1 MVWKVSE
8 REIKRMQIAKG
19 GLSWIGAAIAAFVIF
34 SILAVLTEDSL
45 QKLFVFFSILSGLIS
60 ILFLVF
66 FRDPN
71 RTIGKG
77 IVAVADGIIRDVAE
91 IEDDE
96 IGNAWFIS
104 TFMNIYHVHVN
115 RMPVDGI
122 VKKVEHHP
130 GSHLPAFTKES
141 ERNER
146 VTLLIE
152 TQLGLVKI
160 VLIAGTLARRI
171 VPYAKEGDNIRKG
184 EKISLIRLGSRVD
197 VYLPKKMK
205 LTVHVTKKD
214 HVKAGGSMLAAS
226 ND

>member
-1 MVWKVSE
+1 MK
-8 REIKRMQIAKG
+8 IAKG
-19 GLSWIGAAIAAFVIF
+19 GLSWIGAAIAAFLFF
-34 SILAVLTEDSL
+34 SILAVFTADSL
-45 QKLFVFFSILSGLIS
+45 QKLFVFLSVLSGLVS

-66 FRDPN
+66 FRDPQ
-71 RTIGKG
+71 RTIGNG
-77 IVAVADGIIRDVAE
+77 IVAVADGIIRDVSEIKDAE
-91 IEDDE
+91 IGD
-96 IGNAWFIS
+96 AWFIS

-122 VKKVEHHP
+122 IKKVEHHS

-152 TQLGLVKI
+152 TQFGLVKI

-171 VPYAKEGDNIRKG
+171 VPYVQQGEKIRKG

-214 HVKAGGSMLAAS
+214 RVKAGGSILAAS
-226 ND
+226 NV

>member
-1 MVWKVSE
+1 MK
-8 REIKRMQIAKG
+8 IAKG
-19 GLSWIGAAIAAFVIF
+19 GLSWIGAAIAAFVFF
-34 SILAVLTEDSL
+34 SILAAFTTNSL
-45 QKLFVFFSILSGLIS
+45 QRLFIFLSVISGLLG

-66 FRDPN
+66 FRDPKRN
-71 RTIGKG
+71 IGKG
-77 IVAVADGIIRDVAE
+77 IVAVADGIIRDIAE
-91 IEDDE
+91 TKDVE

-122 VKKVEHHP
+122 IKKVEYHS

-146 VTLLIE
+146 VTLLVE
-152 TQLGLVKI
+152 TQQGLVKI
-160 VLIAGTLARRI
+160 ILIAGTVARRI
-171 VPYAKEGDNIRKG
+171 VPYVKQGDSVKKG

-205 LTVHVTKKD
+205 VNIHVKKKD
-214 HVKAGGSMLAAS
+214 HVKAGGSMLATS
-226 ND
+226 NV